1 MTAHA
6 CPRFPEE
13 DFVAVLASWEFP
25 PRPTSVTTAR
35 VEAVALLVE
44 LEIDHV
50 YEAQIIV
57 DELAA
62 NAVVHAKTDF
72 ELIIERWQSGLRI
85 IVRDL
90 SKLKPYI
97 QYPDALAE
105 SGRGLFMLAD
115 VAQDW
120 GYHPTEDG
128 KCVWA
133 DIFVNFADFSSQT
146 YGFSATL

>member
-1 MTAHA
+1 MTDHA
-6 CPRFPEE
+6 CPRVPVE
-13 DFVAVLASWEFP
+13 DFVEVLASWEFP
-25 PRPTSVTTAR
+25 PQAISVTAAR
-35 VEAVALLVE
+35 VEAAALLAE
-44 LEIDHV
+44 LEIDHT
-50 YEAQIIV
+50 YETEIIV

-62 NAVVHAKTDF
+62 NAVVHARTDF
-72 ELIIERWQSGLRI
+72 ELTIERWQNGLRI

-115 VAQDW
+115 VADDW

-133 DIFVNFADFSSQT
+133 NIFVNF
-146 YGFSATL
+146 

>member
-1 MTAHA
+1 MTDHA
-6 CPRFPEE
+6 CPRVPEE
-13 DFVAVLASWEFP
+13 DFVAVLASWHFP
-25 PRPTSVTTAR
+25 PEAISVTAAR
-35 VEAVALLVE
+35 VEAAALLAD
-44 LEIDHV
+44 LEIDHT
-50 YEAQIIV
+50 YEAQVVI

-62 NAVVHAKTDF
+62 NAVVHAQTDF
-72 ELIIERWQSGLRI
+72 ELTIERWQNGLRI

-115 VAQDW
+115 VADDW
-120 GYHPTEDG
+120 GYHPTDDG

-133 DIFVNFADFSSQT
+133 NIFVNF
-146 YGFSATL
+146 

>member
-1 MTAHA
+1 MTDHA
-6 CPRFPEE
+6 CPRVPEG
-13 DFVAVLASWEFP
+13 DFVAVLASWQFP
-25 PRPTSVTTAR
+25 PEAISVTAAR
-35 VEAVALLVE
+35 VEAAALLAD
-44 LEIDHV
+44 LEIDHT
-50 YEAQIIV
+50 YEAQVVI

-62 NAVVHAKTDF
+62 NAVVHAQTDF
-72 ELIIERWQSGLRI
+72 ELTIERWQNGLRI

-115 VAQDW
+115 VADDW
-120 GYHPTEDG
+120 GYHPTDDG

-133 DIFVNFADFSSQT
+133 NIFVNF
-146 YGFSATL
+146 

>member
-1 MTAHA
+1 MTDHA
-6 CPRFPEE
+6 CPRVSDA
-13 DFVAVLASWEFP
+13 DFVEVLASWEFP
-25 PRPTSVTTAR
+25 PQPISVTTAR
-35 VEAVALLVE
+35 VETATLLAE
-44 LEIDHV
+44 LEIEHT
-50 YEAQIIV
+50 YEAEIIV

-62 NAVVHAKTDF
+62 NAVVHAQTNF
-72 ELIIERWQSGLRI
+72 ELTIERWQNGLRI

-115 VAQDW
+115 VADDW
-120 GYHPTEDG
+120 GFHPTDDG

-133 DIFVNFADFSSQT
+133 DVFVNF
-146 YGFSATL
+146 